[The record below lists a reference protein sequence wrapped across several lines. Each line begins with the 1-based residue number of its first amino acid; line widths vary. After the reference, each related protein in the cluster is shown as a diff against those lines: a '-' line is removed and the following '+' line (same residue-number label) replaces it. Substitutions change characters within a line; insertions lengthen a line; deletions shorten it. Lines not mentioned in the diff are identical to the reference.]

1 MNLDM
6 SNKVNSGSQ
15 TILLASGTNGDGNF
29 SLWEYSYGK
38 HMINHIKNANSI

>member
-1 MNLDM
+1 MGIKKTNHILTSYMNLDM

-29 SLWEYSYGK
+29 SL
-38 HMINHIKNANSI
+38 